1 MEVIPLAFCLLGV
14 AYSVWQLYV
23 VSYGT
28 IARWVAD
35 LTRVQMNMYRE
46 TDMVFEYLVTD
57 FSLPLTP
64 GCIR

>member
-1 MEVIPLAFCLLGV
+1 MLFVCLEWLTLLA
-14 AYSVWQLYV
+14 VWQLYV
-23 VSYGT
+23 VCYGT

-46 TDMVFEYLVTD
+46 TDVVFEYLVTD

-64 GCIR
+64 GCVR

>member
-1 MEVIPLAFCLLGV
+1 MLA
-14 AYSVWQLYV
+14 VWQLYV
-23 VSYGT
+23 VCCGT

-46 TDMVFEYLVTD
+46 TDMVSEYLVTD